1 MIKNKWTR
9 SQESH
14 KLLAKYYESQKSDIA
29 QIKSLYH
36 KMIYREQIG
45 GHICS
50 ERSKKYI
57 FDFVKRRHYE
67 EKK

>member
-14 KLLAKYYESQKSDIA
+14 KLLAKYYEGKKSDIA
-29 QIKSLYH
+29 KIKSLYH
-36 KMIYREQIG
+36 KMIYREQLG
-45 GHICS
+45 GNICS
-50 ERSKKYI
+50 ERSKKDI
-57 FDFVKRRHYE
+57 FNFVKRRHYE